1 MAKNKWLT
9 KFDIADML
17 SCTPSASI
25 KLMQQWKVPFY
36 YLGPGRGLGYRW
48 KEDDVLA
55 AINQHKICNT
65 EPSKKKPK
73 KQEKSI
79 FDLPYREVRKKI
91 KGY

>member
-1 MAKNKWLT
+1 MRWLNKFEVAEL
-9 KFDIADML
+9 L

-48 KEDDVLA
+48 KEEDVLS
-55 AINQHKICNT
+55 AISTRKICNT
-65 EPSKKKPK
+65 KPPK
-73 KQEKSI
+73 KQPKKKESSV
-79 FDLPYREVRKKI
+79 FDLSYKELRKKV